1 MRMTDEAEAEWIGL
15 PEGRRQAEEARGASS
30 LEKMLALLDVF
41 TTAAPAWSTEDLIR
55 YAKTSRS
62 TCYRYIKTLQSAGL
76 LTPVAGGAW
85 MLGPRIIE
93 LDRTMRLCD
102 PVTVAGGPSMRR
114 LAEETGFSALLCVL
128 FSETV
133 MCVDDMPA
141 GRAPAGLFRRGQRRP
156 LFAGA
161 ASKVILA
168 HLPPHQLR
176 ALFTRHRTAIA
187 AAGLGADWDAFRTAL
202 RGIRDLGHCIT
213 LGEFQPGILGIAA
226 PLFNAEGGVLG
237 SLGIA
242 REARDVPQ
250 ASRAAL
256 ATKVMAAAQEAS
268 ERIAAEQPG
277 AALPARAVG

>member
-1 MRMTDEAEAEWIGL
+1 MTGFSSNQ
-15 PEGRRQAEEARGASS
+15 GRGASS
-30 LEKMLALLDVF
+30 LEKMLRLLDVF
-41 TTAAPAWSTEDLIR
+41 TSAAPAWSTEDLIR
-55 YAKTSRS
+55 FSGTSRS
-62 TCYRYIKTLQSAGL
+62 TCYRYIKTLQEAGL

-102 PVTVAGGPSMRR
+102 PVAIGGGPPIRR
-114 LAEETGFSALLCVL
+114 LAQETGYSALLCLL
-128 FSETV
+128 FSGTV
-133 MCVDDMPA
+133 MCVDDIPA
-141 GRAPAGLFRRGQRRP
+141 AGAPAGLFSRGQRRP

-187 AAGLGADWDAFRTAL
+187 AAALGADWEAFRGAL
-202 RGIRDLGHCIT
+202 RAIREAGHCVTI
-213 LGEFQPGILGIAA
+213 GEFQPGILGIAA

-242 REARDVPQ
+242 TEAR
-250 ASRAAL
+250 RARPKQRDAL
-256 ATKVMAAAQEAS
+256 ALKVMAAAKEACA
-268 ERIAAEQPG
+268 RIAQEQPR
-277 AALPARAVG
+277 AARPARAVG

>member
-1 MRMTDEAEAEWIGL
+1 MLGFSSEQT
-15 PEGRRQAEEARGASS
+15 RGASS

-55 YAKTSRS
+55 FSGTSRS
-62 TCYRYIKTLQSAGL
+62 TCYRYIKVLQEAGL

-102 PVTVAGGPSMRR
+102 PVTIGGGPPMRR
-114 LAEETGFSALLCVL
+114 LAQETAHSALLCLL
-128 FSETV
+128 FSGTV
-133 MCVDDMPA
+133 MCVDDVPA
-141 GRAPAGLFRRGQRRP
+141 AGAPAGLFSRGQRRP

-176 ALFTRHRTAIA
+176 ALFTRHCTAIA
-187 AAGLGADWDAFRTAL
+187 AAGLGADWEAFRAAL
-202 RGIRDLGHCIT
+202 RAIREAGHCVTI
-213 LGEFQPGILGIAA
+213 GEFRPGILGVAA
-226 PLFNAEGGVLG
+226 PLFNIEGGVLG

-242 REARDVPQ
+242 TEAHRVPSRRRD
-250 ASRAAL
+250 AL
-256 ATKVMAAAQEAS
+256 AAKVTEAAKEACA
-268 ERIAAEQPG
+268 RIADEQPR

>member
-1 MRMTDEAEAEWIGL
+1 MMGFSSDGPSST
-15 PEGRRQAEEARGASS
+15 SS
-30 LEKMLALLDVF
+30 LEKMLSLLDVF

-55 YAKTSRS
+55 FSGTSRS
-62 TCYRYIKTLQSAGL
+62 TCYRYIKVLQEAGL
-76 LTPVAGGAW
+76 LTPVSGGAW

-102 PVTVAGGPSMRR
+102 PVTIGGGPPMRR
-114 LAEETGFSALLCVL
+114 LAKHTGYSALLCVL
-128 FSETV
+128 FSGTV
-133 MCVDDMPA
+133 MCVDDAPA
-141 GRAPAGLFRRGQRRP
+141 AGAPAGLFSRGQRRP

-176 ALFTRHRTAIA
+176 ALFARHRTAIA

-202 RGIRDLGHCIT
+202 RAIRDAGHCVTI
-213 LGEFQPGILGIAA
+213 GEFRSGILGIAA

-242 REARDVPQ
+242 TKAHRVSARQRESIAVDVMK
-250 ASRAAL
+250 AAKD
-256 ATKVMAAAQEAS
+256 ACAMIAQ
-268 ERIAAEQPG
+268 EQPG
-277 AALPARAVG
+277 GARRARAVG

>member
-1 MRMTDEAEAEWIGL
+1 MTGFSSD
-15 PEGRRQAEEARGASS
+15 QTRGASS

-41 TTAAPAWSTEDLIR
+41 TSAAPAWSTEDLIR
-55 YAKTSRS
+55 FSGTSRS
-62 TCYRYIKTLQSAGL
+62 TCYRYIKTLQEAGL

-102 PVTVAGGPSMRR
+102 PVTIGGGPPIRR
-114 LAEETGFSALLCVL
+114 LAQETGYSALLCLL
-128 FSETV
+128 FSGTV
-133 MCVDDMPA
+133 MCVADIPA
-141 GRAPAGLFRRGQRRP
+141 ASAPAGLFSRGQRRP

-161 ASKVILA
+161 ASKAILA

-187 AAGLGADWDAFRTAL
+187 AAGLGADWEAFRGAL
-202 RGIRDLGHCIT
+202 RAIREAGHCVTI
-213 LGEFQPGILGIAA
+213 GEFQPGILGIAA

-242 REARDVPQ
+242 AETRSVKPKQRD
-250 ASRAAL
+250 AL
-256 ATKVMAAAQEAS
+256 ATKVMAAAKDACA
-268 ERIAAEQPG
+268 RIAREQPR
-277 AALPARAVG
+277 AARPARALG